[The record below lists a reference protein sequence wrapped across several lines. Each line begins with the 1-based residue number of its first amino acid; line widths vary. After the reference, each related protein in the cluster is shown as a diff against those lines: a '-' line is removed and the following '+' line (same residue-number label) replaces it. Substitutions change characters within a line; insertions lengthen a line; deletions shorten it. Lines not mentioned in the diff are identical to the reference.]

1 MKRIGIFGGSFN
13 PVHVG
18 HIALA
23 KHLLAQLSLDEVRFV
38 VSPQNPLKRA
48 DDLLPDDVRLALVR
62 QALSHEPQLVASDI
76 EFALPRPSYMWHTLQ
91 QLTSNEPDNAFVLLI
106 GADNW
111 AHFDRWF
118 RAADIL
124 ARYAIAVYPREGY
137 PLPSTTDLPRVR
149 FIDAP
154 LCNVSSTLIRQK
166 ASRGECIAGLVP
178 DAISATVQQL
188 YSPWK

>member
-23 KHLLAQLSLDEVRFV
+23 KHLLAQLSLAEVRFV

-48 DDLLPDDVRLALVR
+48 EDLLPDDIRLALVR
-62 QALSHEPQLVASDI
+62 QALADDPQLVASDV

-91 QLTSNEPDNAFVLLI
+91 QLTADEPANAFVLLI

-111 AHFDRWF
+111 AHFNQWF
-118 RAADIL
+118 RAEDIL
-124 ARYAIAVYPREGY
+124 SHYAIAVYPREGY
-137 PLPSTTDLPRVR
+137 PLPRTAPLPHVQ

-154 LCNVSSTLIRQK
+154 LFPVSSTLIRQK
-166 ASRGECIAGLVP
+166 ARHGEPIDSLVP
-178 DAISATVQQL
+178 RAISAAVQQL
-188 YSPWK
+188 YCHCK